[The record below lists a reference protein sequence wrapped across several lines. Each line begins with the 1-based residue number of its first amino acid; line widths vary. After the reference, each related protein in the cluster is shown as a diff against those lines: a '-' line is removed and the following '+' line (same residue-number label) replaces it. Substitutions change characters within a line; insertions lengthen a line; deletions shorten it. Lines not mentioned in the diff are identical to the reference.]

1 MKRGQ
6 VIALGLAA
14 ASGLGAV
21 MMARSLTRP
30 APPPPPVVEK
40 VQTEHVLV
48 ARSDIGLGHVATE
61 ANFTWQEWPKDAV
74 ARSFITRQARPQ
86 AISDLTGTVA
96 RVPMTAGE
104 PVNENKLVKPGEGG
118 VLAALLKPG
127 MRAVSIRIEEKT
139 AVGGLV
145 LPNDHVDVLV
155 VRTSRNKT
163 GEEQTSPQT
172 LLRNVR
178 ILAIGQTIESKDGKR
193 TVDGKTATLELSPE
207 HAETLVHATSSGE
220 FVLALRSV
228 ADIAAEGTVA
238 PVRTSTDAVRVIRYG
253 TPSTYYSVN

>member
-74 ARSFITRQARPQ
+74 ARSFITRQARPK
-86 AISDLTGTVA
+86 AITDLTGTVA
-96 RVPMTAGE
+96 RVAMTAGE

-118 VLAALLKPG
+118 VLAALLTPG
-127 MRAVSIRIEEKT
+127 MRAVSIKIEEKT

-145 LPNDHVDVLV
+145 LPNDHVDVLI

-163 GEEQTSPQT
+163 GEEQTTPQT

-178 ILAIGQTIESKDGKR
+178 VLAIGQTIETKDGKR
-193 TVDGKTATLELSPE
+193 TVDGRTATLELSPE
-207 HAETLVHATSSGE
+207 HAETLVHATTSGE
-220 FVLALRSV
+220 FVLALRSI

-238 PVRTSTDAVRVIRYG
+238 PTKTSTDTVRVIRYG

>member
-74 ARSFITRQARPQ
+74 ARSFITRQARPK
-86 AISDLTGTVA
+86 AITDLTGTVA
-96 RVPMTAGE
+96 RVAMTAGE

-118 VLAALLKPG
+118 VLAALLTPG
-127 MRAVSIRIEEKT
+127 MRAVSIKIEEKT

-145 LPNDHVDVLV
+145 LPNDHVDVLI

-163 GEEQTSPQT
+163 GEEQTTPQT

-178 ILAIGQTIESKDGKR
+178 VLAIGQTIETKDGKR
-193 TVDGKTATLELSPE
+193 TVDGRTATLELSPE

-220 FVLALRSV
+220 FVLALRSI
-228 ADIAAEGTVA
+228 ADIAEGTVA
-238 PVRTSTDAVRVIRYG
+238 PVKTSTDTIRVIRYG